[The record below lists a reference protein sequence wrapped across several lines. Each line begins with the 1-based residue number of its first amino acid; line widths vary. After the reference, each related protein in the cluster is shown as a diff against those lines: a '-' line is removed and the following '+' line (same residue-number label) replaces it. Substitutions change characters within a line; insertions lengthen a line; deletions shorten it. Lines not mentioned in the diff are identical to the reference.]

1 MNKNPERVMKKNL
14 KKWVIGCLALLL
26 HTACAV
32 THTSVTGFN
41 EQMTV
46 LKERFPELYDLH
58 SQGKIVIWDMWRH
71 EKRAGEPDEKRYS
84 VVYVQNGIRKSYSE

>member
-1 MNKNPERVMKKNL
+1 MDKPERAMKKNL
-14 KKWVIGCLALLL
+14 KKLLVGCFALLL

-32 THTSVTGFN
+32 THNQVTGFN

-71 EKRAGEPDEKRYS
+71 EKRANEPDEKRYS
-84 VVYVQNGIRKSYSE
+84 VVYIQNGIRKSYSE

>member
-1 MNKNPERVMKKNL
+1 MKKNL
-14 KKWVIGCLALLL
+14 KKWVVGCSALLL